1 MFVDFLNLKKTDQPP
16 TYPPLF
22 ENTTQKVKKRKK
34 VPLTQLKNHQ
44 KALKPQKSNQLRVDV
59 FHPQKNCFP
68 ARRCVYRSG
77 IVLFH
82 ALEGSTA
89 RESKNLTRGN
99 VPPLRNHGIS
109 RAVTFHR
116 SGIAESHALEG
127 STAQKSQNPKRGSI
141 PPPRNRKISR
151 IGWFRCTRTVIKNL
165 IE

>member
-1 MFVDFLNLKKTDQPP
+1 KRNLQTFYVCRFFEFKKTDQPP

-44 KALKPQKSNQLRVDV
+44 KALKPLKSNQLRVGV

-89 RESKNLTRGN
+89 RESKNLTRG
-99 VPPLRNHGIS
+99 
-109 RAVTFHR
+109 A
-116 SGIAESHALEG
+116 
-127 STAQKSQNPKRGSI
+127 
-141 PPPRNRKISR
+141 
-151 IGWFRCTRTVIKNL
+151 
-165 IE
+165 